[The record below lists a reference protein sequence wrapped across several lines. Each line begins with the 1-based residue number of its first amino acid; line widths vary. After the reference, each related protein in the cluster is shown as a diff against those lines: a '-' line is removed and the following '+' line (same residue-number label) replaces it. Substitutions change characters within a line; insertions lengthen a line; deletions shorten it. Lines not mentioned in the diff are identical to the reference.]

1 MDGAGTQAGC
11 RRRQAVTA
19 AGKADPWGAVCAPDV
34 RRDPIGHGV
43 LNALTFAAKDVFE
56 VRGYT
61 AGAGHPDW
69 KRTHAPSARDAEAIV
84 RLLRAGARL
93 TGMTH
98 TDELMYS
105 LNGENYHYG
114 TPVNPKAPEHIP
126 GGSSS
131 GSASAVA
138 GELTDFAIGTDTG
151 GSVRV
156 PSAYCGIYGFR
167 PTHGAVS
174 EDGVIPLAPSFDTVG
189 WMARD
194 ARTLEAVGAAL
205 LEQPDDAAPFR
216 RAIMPLDACAL
227 LAPECEPTLLGL
239 VRELAAR
246 ADSQEETT
254 LAPEGLEEWM
264 RAFRILQASEIWRTH
279 GAWIERVKPRFGPGI
294 AERFAWASTVDDAA
308 SAAKTAMR
316 SVIRE
321 RLVDVLGEDGVLVL
335 PTTPGPAPRRGAGGE
350 ALERLRSRTLQ
361 LCCIAGLAGLP
372 QATLPWGDV
381 GGLPVGVSVVAGP
394 GQDRRLLRW
403 LRQIADERTQLT

>member
-1 MDGAGTQAGC
+1 M
-11 RRRQAVTA
+11 
-19 AGKADPWGAVCAPDV
+19 CAPDV
-34 RRDPIGHGV
+34 RREPIGDGA
-43 LNALTFAAKDVFE
+43 LTGLTFAAKDVFG
-56 VRGYT
+56 VLGYT
-61 AGAGHPDW
+61 AGGGNPDW
-69 KRTHAPSARDAEAIV
+69 KRTHGPAERDAEAIV
-84 RLLRAGARL
+84 RLLHAGARL
-93 TGMTH
+93 RGMTH

-105 LNGENYHYG
+105 LNGENHHYG

-138 GELTDFAIGTDTG
+138 GGLTDFAIGTDTG

-174 EDGVIPLAPSFDTVG
+174 EEGVIPLAPSFDTVG

-194 ARTLEAVGAAL
+194 ARTLEAVGSAL
-205 LEQPDDAAPFR
+205 LDRPDDSAPFR
-216 RAIMPLDACAL
+216 RAFVPLDACAL
-227 LAPECEPTLLGL
+227 LAPECEPTLRML
-239 VRELAAR
+239 VRELAGH

-294 AERFAWASTVDDAA
+294 AERFAWASTIDDAA
-308 SAAKTAMR
+308 SAEKSAKR

-321 RLVDVLGEDGVLVL
+321 RLGELLGDESILVL

-350 ALERLRSRTLQ
+350 ALERLRNRTLQ

-372 QATLPWGDV
+372 QATLPWGEV
-381 GGLPVGVSVVAGP
+381 AGLPVGVSVVAGP

-403 LRQIADERTQLT
+403 VRQLAEEREQLA